1 MPVFSDFTGR
11 YLPLV
16 KTLLR
21 RKATNMVN
29 LWTTI
34 LTEGAEAAGEASS
47 EFVDTGYPAQTA
59 SAWVLD
65 QHWGPI
71 MGLQRNGLSDAQY
84 RLYVLAKR
92 RLNVAT
98 GNVDGLLVL
107 LRELLP
113 GATGLV
119 WTPYYPKSWEV
130 VISGVPLVDA
140 GAVLEFLRKRP
151 SPQGGGYSVAG
162 DNGVG
167 IAFDAIVMSFS
178 STHGAVAVTGSF
190 SSTHGASGS
199 AEAGWA
205 HVVPI

>member
-21 RKATNMVN
+21 QRSINMVN
-29 LWTTI
+29 LWTRI
-34 LTEGAEAAGEASS
+34 LTEGTQAEAEAIS

-65 QHWGPI
+65 QHWGPMMAI
-71 MGLQRNGLSDAQY
+71 QRNGLSDAQY

-92 RLNVAT
+92 RLNVAI
-98 GNVDGLLVL
+98 GNVDGLLIL

-113 GATGLV
+113 GATTIE
-119 WTPYYPKSWEV
+119 WTAYYPKSWEV
-130 VISGVPLVDA
+130 VISGVPLADA
-140 GAVLEFLRKRP
+140 GVVLEFLRKRP

-167 IAFDAIVMSFS
+167 IAFDAVVMSFS
-178 STHGAVAVTGSF
+178 SIHGATTVTGSF
-190 SSTHGASGS
+190 SSIHGASGS

-205 HVVPI
+205 HAVPI